1 MNNDSVH
8 TYISYTPPQVVLRP
22 SILAKYLTL
31 GDISAFINMLISAVE
46 QCKSNLTF
54 FNDPADK
61 MVVYINVFDTG
72 IILVISSKYNS
83 KLVVRKEDG
92 SVKLDMK
99 NLRNKRAKL
108 LLNMSH
114 HIKYMV

>member
-1 MNNDSVH
+1 
-8 TYISYTPPQVVLRP
+8 
-22 SILAKYLTL
+22 
-31 GDISAFINMLISAVE
+31 MLMTISAVE
-46 QCKSNLTF
+46 QYKSNLTF
-54 FNDPADK
+54 FDDPTDK
-61 MVVYINVFDTG
+61 MVVYINVFDIG
-72 IILVISSKYNS
+72 MVLVISSKYNG
-83 KLVVRKEDG
+83 KLFVREEDS

>member
-1 MNNDSVH
+1 
-8 TYISYTPPQVVLRP
+8 
-22 SILAKYLTL
+22 
-31 GDISAFINMLISAVE
+31 MLISAVE

-83 KLVVRKEDG
+83 KLVVREEDG

-99 NLRNKRAKL
+99 NLRNKRTKL